1 MDQRDPKGF
10 WPNLSRR
17 LVAKAISNVVYD
29 LGDANSREQQANPS
43 RREELLGRFY
53 MNHAAIRST
62 TPPIQ
67 RTETTLIGLNG
78 YTQGVSPS
86 ALRPKHT
93 RVFNSYKIQ
102 SEITIDSPFGFIVV
116 ADLNL
121 TWK

>member
-67 RTETTLIGLNG
+67 RPVTTSMGLNG
-78 YTQGVSPS
+78 YTQGFSPS
-86 ALRPKHT
+86 ARRPKHT
-93 RVFNSYKIQ
+93 RILSHKIQ
-102 SEITIDSPFGFIVV
+102 PDFTYDRPGFIY
-116 ADLNL
+116 
-121 TWK
+121 